1 MVKNRQTIIPKRGE
15 FYLVS
20 FDPSVGAE
28 IKKIRPAL
36 ILQNDIANR
45 FSPTVIVAAATSR
58 FEEPLYPTEILIK
71 KSEGG
76 LSQDSVILLNQIK
89 TIDKT
94 RLIKHLGKI
103 KSETM
108 ERVNRALEISLG
120 LIEI

>member
-1 MVKNRQTIIPKRGE
+1 
-15 FYLVS
+15 LVN
-20 FDPSVGAE
+20 FDPSIGAE
-28 IKKIRPAL
+28 IKKTRPAL

-58 FEEPLYPTEILIK
+58 FEEPFYPTEILIK
-71 KSEGG
+71 KYEGG

-108 ERVNRALEISLG
+108 ERVDKALEISLG